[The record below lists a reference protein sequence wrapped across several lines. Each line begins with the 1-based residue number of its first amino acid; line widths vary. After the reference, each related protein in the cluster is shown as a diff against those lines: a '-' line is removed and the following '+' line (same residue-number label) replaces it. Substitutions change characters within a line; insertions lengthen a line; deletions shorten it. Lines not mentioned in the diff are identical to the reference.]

1 MERHLLS
8 VRPDRGGW
16 VLLDG
21 DHAIEWFHTREGAVA
36 IGEVK
41 AYALYHWTG
50 IPSALTVYVDDT
62 VSMTEA
68 QFG

>member
-1 MERHLLS
+1 MERHMLNI
-8 VRPDRGGW
+8 RPDRGGW

-21 DHAIEWFHTREGAVA
+21 EQPIEWFRTRQGAVA

-41 AYALYHWTG
+41 AFALFHWTG
-50 IPSALTVYVDDT
+50 IPSALTVFVDDT